1 MHKVIGIK
9 AHCLDG
15 LSDRSLG
22 WRTWLHQQLAPL
34 LDRQEPFRLVH
45 KYLQRVAMREGWLI
59 DRDGFWIC
67 RFHCDEKAWISDPR
81 VFVDHG
87 REMPNAEQGNDG
99 KSFCG
104 WAGLPLTLLG
114 VLRLSRDG
122 SDLL

>member
-1 MHKVIGIK
+1 MGASDFDALSFVPQGHKVIGIK

-15 LSDRSLG
+15 LSHRFLG
-22 WRTWLHQQLAPL
+22 WRAWLHQQLAPL

-45 KYLQRVAMREGWLI
+45 TYLQRVAMLQ
-59 DRDGFWIC
+59 
-67 RFHCDEKAWISDPR
+67 S
-81 VFVDHG
+81 
-87 REMPNAEQGNDG
+87 NDG